1 MSEPN
6 EVLHD
11 IEEGGDGLAKYSQ
24 MILDFVRKEIF
35 QDRKNV
41 SVEEVVTL
49 VAALTDLAVDLLAKF
64 RKAPME
70 PSRVAEIGRE
80 IFKQMVGKVGFDLG
94 QIEKPQLYS

>member
-6 EVLHD
+6 DVLHD
-11 IEEGGDGLAKYSQ
+11 IEEGGDGLTKYSQ
-24 MILDFVRKEIF
+24 MILDFVQKEIF
-35 QDRKNV
+35 QERKNV

-64 RKAPME
+64 RKEPMD

-94 QIEKPQLYS
+94 QIGKPQLYT